1 MCTQA
6 IHISMKSFKDSKA
19 RLGIWTRECSVTSV
33 LSDFFATLWTV
44 AHQDP
49 LSMGILQPRILE
61 WVVMPSSRGTS
72 WPRDWTHISWI
83 AGGFLYHWATREA
96 QVYGYIHWYLVH
108 LLVVTFA
115 VPRQGKSHPLP
126 LALGMPS
133 FSPSRPPTEH
143 SLVPQRLHYSCKGHI
158 FIHMRTIAH

>member
-61 WVVMPSSRGTS
+61 WVAISSSRGSSQSRDQTQIFLQ
-72 WPRDWTHISWI
+72 PRILEWVAISSSRGSSQSRDQTQIFRI
-83 AGGFLYHWATREA
+83 ADGFFTFSTAREA
-96 QVYGYIHWYLVH
+96 
-108 LLVVTFA
+108 
-115 VPRQGKSHPLP
+115 PRNNSSVIKS
-126 LALGMPS
+126 
-133 FSPSRPPTEH
+133 
-143 SLVPQRLHYSCKGHI
+143 
-158 FIHMRTIAH
+158 